1 MPVTIPNLIT
11 IGRLFLVP
19 FTVWLIVAGE
29 PVTAFWIFI
38 LAGVSDAV
46 DGFLARQ
53 FNLRSELGAYLD
65 PLADKVLLVSIYVTF
80 AVLEEI
86 PLWVTILVVSRD
98 ILIIG
103 AVLLAVDARP
113 ADRNAPA
120 RSVSKANTAAQ
131 IVLAGL
137 VLGDLA
143 FPPDLGV
150 FAERDGGRG
159 GLLTIGST
167 LVYAVDWVRHM
178 GSDGTNGAAA
188 DRGQALD
195 AHRPEGRASGSW
207 RFVGRCSSSLLSSAR
222 SCSPSWS
229 GCGARLPARPAR
241 RLVRAPGLQ
250 PACRRR

>member
-19 FTVWLIVAGE
+19 FTIYLIVKGDA
-29 PVTAFWIFI
+29 VTAFWFFI

-80 AVLEEI
+80 SILNEI

-103 AVLLAVDARP
+103 AVMLAGMLGQPIEMRP
-113 ADRNAPA
+113 KFI
-120 RSVSKANTAAQ
+120 SKANTAAQ

-143 FPPDLGV
+143 FPADLAMVRNVMCVLVG
-150 FAERDGGRG
+150 F
-159 GLLTIGST
+159 LTIAST
-167 LVYAVDWVRHM
+167 AIYAVDWVRHM
-178 GSDGTNGAAA
+178 GSDGTGTT
-188 DRGQALD
+188 DGG
-195 AHRPEGRASGSW
+195 HP
-207 RFVGRCSSSLLSSAR
+207 
-222 SCSPSWS
+222 
-229 GCGARLPARPAR
+229 
-241 RLVRAPGLQ
+241 
-250 PACRRR
+250 